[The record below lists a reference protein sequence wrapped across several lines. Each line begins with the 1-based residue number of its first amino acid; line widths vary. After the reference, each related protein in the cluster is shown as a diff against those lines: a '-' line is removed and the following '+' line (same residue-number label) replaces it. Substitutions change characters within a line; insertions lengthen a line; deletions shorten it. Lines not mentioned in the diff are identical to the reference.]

1 MKKKQSRAMKKAKFT
16 NTRLRVLKKDPLTF
30 AKGRPRTKPMKK
42 VAEAKAKLSHMK
54 TGKTGETDHQQHGQA
69 KASDGWAVH
78 GRGDKWELV
87 CNPAEIASSDG
98 FADKQAKLCELLEV

>member
-54 TGKTGETDHQQHGQA
+54 TGKTGETDHQQTGRQRQVMDGQCTGVVT
-69 KASDGWAVH
+69 SGNW
-78 GRGDKWELV
+78 
-87 CNPAEIASSDG
+87 
-98 FADKQAKLCELLEV
+98 FATQQR